1 MIQTQTYLKIADNCG
16 AKKIMCIRIL
26 GNNRKY
32 GYVGD
37 VFIGV
42 IKKALPNMG
51 IKRSNIVKAI
61 IIRTKKIINRSN
73 GYSVRFDDNAAVI
86 INLDGTPKANR
97 IFGPIAK
104 EVRRDKYFKIN
115 SLATELV

>member
-37 VFIGV
+37 LFIGV
-42 IKKALPNMG
+42 IKKAVPNKS
-51 IKRSNIVKAI
+51 IKRSHIVRAL
-61 IIRTKKIINRSN
+61 IIRTKKSIIRNN

-86 INLDGTPKANR
+86 IHFDGTPKATR
-97 IFGPIAK
+97 IFGPGAK
-104 EVRRDKYFKIN
+104 EIKNYSKVSHLI
-115 SLATELV
+115 TELI